1 MKRTQRSSIKSSSAT
16 SLRDAMNK
24 RRLELSAKLR
34 KEKKSLQL
42 QVKRRLMGSQIA
54 DQSTNKVTGTP
65 MECLQS
71 LLPSPSMV
79 TLSAL
84 QTSLAT
90 SKQTSSL
97 PLNEIPTQQA
107 DQFLQHLVTFLTAAA
122 AATVPANAMSD
133 NMEACMLSLQVLT
146 NLAAMEYPDSY
157 YSNCNS
163 WCKFMLSRNLTAT
176 LIPLFSSQNRQVQEQ
191 ACWVIGNIAGDS
203 QQCRMQL
210 ISENVIGAL
219 TVVLRQNED
228 NMSLR
233 RNIAWALCNIARGI
247 NTSLPFVQGGINAN
261 EILNALLLEKSTD
274 IQPQVTIWDFRKE
287 LYWLVSFLTSKESEE
302 ELFEALINEELL
314 RVLSQHFAYVTRV
327 TLDKRDRGSIF
338 QSVIPLMRIFGNLA
352 TAADGKYV
360 KGIIEVDN
368 HSIVNNLALWL
379 QVHKPCGETMTIA
392 TEATWVAGA
401 LLCDYGYA
409 NHPSTTIACPLLIP
423 PLCRVLLKGTF
434 TLEWKREV
442 LNAIWNALAAPPGS
456 NAEDTIIQRDS
467 LLLEIYREKG
477 MLRALVG
484 MLVCLDVDAIR
495 PAINML
501 DAMHRRVGRYDENS
515 FTLLREAECEHALEH
530 VCETATSNASYGG
543 SSDWQHSEG
552 GMEYCADMA
561 ANLIDDFYG
570 EEHDEEF
577 DVGAVA
583 TSQSGSFEFGLLG
596 PPPTFNF
603 TNSQESAQ
611 SSVVSDPMSSPA
623 GRGMARGRGRGRSL
637 PAWMNQ
643 RS

>member
-1 MKRTQRSSIKSSSAT
+1 
-16 SLRDAMNK
+16 MNK
-24 RRLELSAKLR
+24 RRLELSSKLR
-34 KEKKSLQL
+34 KEKKSHQL
-42 QVKRRLMGSQIA
+42 QVKRRLTGSQMA
-54 DQSTNKVTGTP
+54 DQSASNAAAGIP
-65 MECLQS
+65 MECLQN
-71 LLPSPSMV
+71 LLDSPSMM

-97 PLNEIPTQQA
+97 PLSEIPTQQA
-107 DQFLQHLVTFLTAAA
+107 DNFLQQMVTFLAAA
-122 AATVPANAMSD
+122 GD
-133 NMEACMLSLQVLT
+133 NIEACILSLQILT
-146 NLAAMEYPDSY
+146 NLAAMECPESY
-157 YSNCNS
+157 YSNCGS
-163 WCKFMLSRNLTAT
+163 WCKFMLSRNLTPT
-176 LIPLFSSQNRQVQEQ
+176 LVALVSSTSSQVQEQ
-191 ACWVIGNIAGDS
+191 SCWVIGNIAGDS
-203 QQCRMQL
+203 QQCRMLL

-219 TVVLRQNED
+219 TIALSQNEG
-228 NMSLR
+228 NLSLR
-233 RNIAWALCNIARGI
+233 RNVAWTLCNIARGI
-247 NTSLPFVQGGINAN
+247 ETAMPFVQGGMTAK
-261 EILNALLLEKSTD
+261 EILYALSLERSTNV
-274 IQPQVTIWDFRKE
+274 QSQVTLWDFRKE
-287 LYWLVSFLTSKESEE
+287 MYWLVSFLTSKEDEE
-302 ELFEALINEELL
+302 KIFETLMNDELL
-314 RVLSQHFAYVTRV
+314 LVLSQHFAHVSQV

-352 TAADGKYV
+352 TAVDGKYV
-360 KGIIEVDN
+360 KGVIEVDN
-368 HSIVNNLALWL
+368 HSIVDTLALWL
-379 QVHKPCGETMTIA
+379 KVHKPCGETMTIA

-409 NHPSTTIACPLLIP
+409 NHPSTTTACPVLIP

-456 NAEDTIIQRDS
+456 NAEDTIIQRDA

-477 MLRALVG
+477 MVRALVG

-501 DAMHRRVGRYDENS
+501 DAMHRRVGRYDGNAS
-515 FTLLREAECEHALEH
+515 TFLKEAECEHALER
-530 VCETATSNASYGG
+530 VCEAASSNASYGG

-552 GMEYCADMA
+552 GMDYCADMA

-583 TSQSGSFEFGLLG
+583 TSQSGSFEFGPLG
-596 PPPTFNF
+596 PPPTFDF
-603 TNSQESAQ
+603 TNSQDSAQ
-611 SSVVSDPMSSPA
+611 NSVVSDPMSSPA